1 MEFVLLIWD
10 ELDDWTHACRH
21 VAGSAVAE
29 VATLSAPLMGQLA
42 TASSAVS
49 LWILMALKGQ

>member
-1 MEFVLLIWD
+1 MLLIWD

-29 VATLSAPLMGQLA
+29 VATLSVPFAAPIA
-42 TASSAVS
+42 TASSVVS
-49 LWILMALKGQ
+49 VWVLLLLQGS

>member
-1 MEFVLLIWD
+1 MEFMLLIWD

-29 VATLSAPLMGQLA
+29 VATLSAPLAAPLA
-42 TASSAVS
+42 TASSVVCAWLV
-49 LWILMALKGQ
+49 LLFQGR

>member
-10 ELDDWTHACRH
+10 ELDDWTHAVRH
-21 VAGSAVAE
+21 VAGSAVVE
-29 VATLSAPLMGQLA
+29 VASLAAPLAAPLT

-49 LWILMALKGQ
+49 LWVLMAFTGR

>member
-10 ELDDWTHACRH
+10 ELDDYTHACRH

-29 VATLSAPLMGQLA
+29 VATLSTSLVSPLA
-42 TASSAVS
+42 TASSA
-49 LWILMALKGQ
+49 ALVWLLALVRNS